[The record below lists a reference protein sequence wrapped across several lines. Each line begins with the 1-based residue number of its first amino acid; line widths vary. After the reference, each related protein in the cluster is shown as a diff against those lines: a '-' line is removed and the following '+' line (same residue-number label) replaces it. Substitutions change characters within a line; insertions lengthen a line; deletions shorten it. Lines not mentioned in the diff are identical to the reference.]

1 MILRAYEPRDREAV
15 MALFYASDE
24 RLAVLDPDHPA
35 NPVAVVMEDEGRIVA
50 ALVGRIKLD
59 VYLALDHKAGKPAE
73 RLDWIRALA
82 EYGMEGMEAIGAPD
96 IEFAA
101 LPEHRSWIKR
111 IEQLPFAVR
120 DERIHFKLKKEAQ
133 HGQLQHGGSGDGA
146 TLSGSASEGSDD
158 AGGRSDHGSEQP
170 TESGLAAGSSEH
182 AWIRSGTERPDRDP
196 EQAVAG

>member
-1 MILRAYEPRDREAV
+1 MILRAYEPSDREAV

-24 RLAVLDPDHPA
+24 RLAVLDPSHPA
-35 NPVAVVMEDEGRIVA
+35 NPVTVVMEDEGRIVA

-59 VYLALDHKAGKPAE
+59 VYLALDHKAGSPAE

-82 EYGMEGMEAIGAPD
+82 EYGIEGMEAIGAPD

-120 DERIHFKLKKEAQ
+120 DERIHFKLRKEAQ

-146 TLSGSASEGSDD
+146 APDARGSRWSSTADPEPRLAEPDSGAARLSGAC
-158 AGGRSDHGSEQP
+158 GR
-170 TESGLAAGSSEH
+170 
-182 AWIRSGTERPDRDP
+182 RPDRDP
-196 EQAVAG
+196 EQALHE

>member
-24 RLAVLDPDHPA
+24 RLAVLDPSHPA
-35 NPVAVVMEDEGRIVA
+35 NPVTVVMEDEGRIVA

-73 RLDWIRALA
+73 RLGWIRALA

-146 TLSGSASEGSDD
+146 ALSGSASEGSDD
-158 AGGRSDHGSEQP
+158 AGGRSDHQP
-170 TESGLAAGSSEH
+170 AIYGACG
-182 AWIRSGTERPDRDP
+182 GRPSRDP
-196 EQAVAG
+196 EQALHE

>member
-1 MILRAYEPRDREAV
+1 VILRAYEPRDREAV

-24 RLAVLDPDHPA
+24 RLAVLDPSHPA
-35 NPVAVVMEDEGRIVA
+35 NPVTVVMEDEGRIVA

-59 VYLALDHKAGKPAE
+59 VYLALDHKAGSPRE

-82 EYGMEGMEAIGAPD
+82 EYGIEGMEAIGAPD

-120 DERIHFKLKKEAQ
+120 DERVHFKLRKEAQ

-146 TLSGSASEGSDD
+146 AWTGSSAADER
-158 AGGRSDHGSEQP
+158 AGRRPAADPEP
-170 TESGLAAGSSEH
+170 GLAADPSEH
-182 AWIRSGTERPDRDP
+182 AWVRSGAERADRDP
-196 EQAVAG
+196 QQAVGRGTVA